1 MAAERTLAGE
11 WTDTM
16 LDAGRLPMT
25 LAFAALLVTFLVTR
39 MITRMIRAGRGP
51 FRNMDTGGVH
61 IHHVVPGVVLTLVG
75 GFLGIGAGEHL
86 VLRSIAGV
94 VLGVGA
100 GLVLDE
106 FAMIVHLDDVYWSEQ
121 GRVSIEA
128 TVLAI
133 AAVGLAA
140 SGFVPFEASPEGDT
154 VDDRIGWLIALLVDV
169 AVAAITFA
177 KGKFRIGV
185 IGIFIPIVNV
195 VAAIRLAR
203 PGSPGRTATTATS
216 PESCTAPRCG
226 QPATTP
232 GGTPCAAASRT
243 SSVVASHLCPPRPR
257 TRGPAPAPVRGS
269 PAPTTPSPARPRAL
283 AEPRVVQGIPTRIR
297 GELPGVGRV
306 PSGG

>member
-203 PGSPGRTATTATS
+203 PGSPWAHRYYRDKPGKLHRATLRAARHDARWDPLRRRFEDVIGGRL
-216 PESCTAPRCG
+216 APLSA
-226 QPATTP
+226 PP
-232 GGTPCAAASRT
+232 PD
-243 SSVVASHLCPPRPR
+243 PRPR
-257 TRGPAPAPVRGS
+257 SRPRPRVTGTHHTLTRAPAG
-269 PAPTTPSPARPRAL
+269 PR
-283 AEPRVVQGIPTRIR
+283 
-297 GELPGVGRV
+297 
-306 PSGG
+306 